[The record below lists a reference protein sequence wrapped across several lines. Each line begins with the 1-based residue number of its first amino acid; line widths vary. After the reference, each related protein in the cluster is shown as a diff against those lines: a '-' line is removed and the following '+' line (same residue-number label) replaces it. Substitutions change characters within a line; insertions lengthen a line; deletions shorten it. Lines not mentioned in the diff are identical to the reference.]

1 MKWNMKNLKK
11 NKSISKFVL
20 CVFIVIICCLVGSCS
35 SKENYI
41 FDGIYSLEASTK
53 GRITSYGT
61 CFYTNG
67 KFVTN
72 AHLVTYKLEEDKEFY
87 DNIIAKDF
95 GGEKKYCLTPLK
107 VDYEH
112 DCCVLETSNYDGI
125 SLECDKTYKPKIG
138 NDIFSV
144 GNLNNY
150 GLAYGF
156 GMITSETKIIS
167 NLGIDIQYIQ
177 TNIEISGGCSGGPI
191 FSSKHK
197 VIGIMSMKLVNK
209 YGESIDGASFYVPLS
224 LIDII

>member
-1 MKWNMKNLKK
+1 MTLKK
-11 NKSISKFVL
+11 NRFINLYVL
-20 CVFIVIICCLVGSCS
+20 CVLFIVILCCLVASCS
-35 SKENYI
+35 LKENYT
-41 FDGIYSLEASTK
+41 FDGIYSLEASAE
-53 GRITSYGT
+53 GRLTSYGT

-72 AHLVTYKLEEDKEFY
+72 THLVTYKLEDDKVFY

-95 GGEKKYCLTPLK
+95 RCEKKYILTPSR

-112 DCCVLETSNYDGI
+112 DCCVLETSNYDGV
-125 SLECDKTYKPKIG
+125 SLECDKTYKPNIG
-138 NDIFSV
+138 DDIFSV

-167 NLGIDIQYIQ
+167 NLGIDIPYIQ
-177 TNIEISGGCSGGPI
+177 TNIEISGGCSGGPV
-191 FSSKHK
+191 FSYKHK

-209 YGESIDGASFYVPLS
+209 YGESIDGASFYVPIS